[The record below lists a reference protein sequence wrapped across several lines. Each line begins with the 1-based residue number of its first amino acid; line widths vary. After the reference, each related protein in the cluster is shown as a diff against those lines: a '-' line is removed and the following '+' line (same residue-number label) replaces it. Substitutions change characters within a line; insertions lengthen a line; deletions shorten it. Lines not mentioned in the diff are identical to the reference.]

1 MKNEKALEILSD
13 LTVDYENRTPDEIAE
28 LDEALDMA
36 INSLKCIASAPLHFS
51 NKDYELGHTTGYKK
65 GYTTGYKKGYKD
77 AYLENQLSQSGTN
90 DEDRTEDDQI
100 SRRAAVDAV
109 EWGIT
114 YARAI
119 NTCTGETKELF
130 RVSNCALNEAAE
142 RIKKL
147 PPAQPEPQSRM
158 VFGYPLEYLV
168 AFAEA
173 CRRAG
178 VDESD
183 LKTFAN
189 NCEFAYATMEEE
201 HRQHINQAI
210 EAFMGKAGGANAS
223 D

>member
-1 MKNEKALEILSD
+1 MKNEKALEILSG

-28 LDEALDMA
+28 LDEAIDMA

-51 NKDYELGHTTGYKK
+51 NKDYELG
-65 GYTTGYKKGYKD
+65 YTTGYKKGYKD
-77 AYLENQLSQSGTN
+77 AYSENQLSQNGTN

-100 SRRAAVDAV
+100 SRRAAVDALFSEPLYESGMKKRDADAV
-109 EWGIT
+109 VP
-114 YARAI
+114 AI
-119 NTCTGETKELF
+119 YEK
-130 RVSNCALNEAAE
+130 
-142 RIKKL
+142 IKSL
-147 PPAQPEPQSRM
+147 PSAQPEPQSGM

-178 VDESD
+178 VDERD

-189 NCEFAYATMEEE
+189 NCEFAYATMKEE
-201 HRQHINQAI
+201 HRQHINQVI
-210 EAFMGKAGGANAS
+210 EAFMGNAGGTNAS

>member
-51 NKDYELGHTTGYKK
+51 NKDYELG
-65 GYTTGYKKGYKD
+65 YTTGYKKGYKD
-77 AYLENQLSQSGTN
+77 AYSENQLSQNGTN

-100 SRRAAVDAV
+100 SRRDAVDTV

-119 NTCTGETKELF
+119 NTSTGETKELF
-130 RVSNCALNEAAE
+130 RVSNYALKEAAE

-147 PPAQPEPQSRM
+147 PPAQPQRTGQWIYGEDDGQDGWYCSECEGFVPWDYEYYGLDGIDFIEDYKACPFCDAKMISHTGARM
-158 VFGYPLEYLV
+158 ER
-168 AFAEA
+168 E
-173 CRRAG
+173 
-178 VDESD
+178 
-183 LKTFAN
+183 
-189 NCEFAYATMEEE
+189 
-201 HRQHINQAI
+201 
-210 EAFMGKAGGANAS
+210 
-223 D
+223 

>member
-1 MKNEKALEILSD
+1 MK
-13 LTVDYENRTPDEIAE
+13 VGMR
-28 LDEALDMA
+28 M
-36 INSLKCIASAPLHFS
+36 
-51 NKDYELGHTTGYKK
+51 
-65 GYTTGYKKGYKD
+65 
-77 AYLENQLSQSGTN
+77 N
-90 DEDRTEDDQI
+90 DDTI
-100 SRRAAVDAV
+100 SRKATIEAMEGVDWYHIDSDGQLTHGANSEEHEPLYKAKDV
-109 EWGIT
+109 
-114 YARAI
+114 Y
-119 NTCTGETKELF
+119 K
-130 RVSNCALNEAAE
+130 VLNDM
-142 RIKKL
+142 

-201 HRQHINQAI
+201 HRQHINQVI
-210 EAFMGKAGGANAS
+210 EAFMGNAGGANAS

>member
-1 MKNEKALEILSD
+1 MTREKALKVLEDIA
-13 LTVDYENRTPDEIAE
+13 VDYENRTPDEIAE
-28 LDEALDMA
+28 LDEAMDMA

-51 NKDYELGHTTGYKK
+51 NKDYELG
-65 GYTTGYKKGYKD
+65 YTTGYKKGYKD
-77 AYLENQLSQSGTN
+77 AYSENQLSQNGTN

-100 SRRAAVDAV
+100 SRRAAVDTV

-130 RVSNCALNEAAE
+130 RLSNCALKEAAE
-142 RIKKL
+142 RIKEL
-147 PPAQPEPQSRM
+147 PPTQPEPQSRM

-178 VDESD
+178 VDERD

-201 HRQHINQAI
+201 HRQHINQVI
-210 EAFMGKAGGANAS
+210 EAFMGNAGGANAS